1 MTAKQ
6 LRKIL
11 AKLPDDTIVC
21 KTDGE
26 NGCANLDTV
35 RYCPQF
41 NILYLEPYWSRSAT
55 SNIDMNY
62 SISRPSS
69 RPRLDKFTLAQIRN
83 YAEKGKRIVDEKHDG
98 KTHQIR
104 IILSIWDE
112 YLFGSKLRHSEWLS
126 LVVDDTR
133 EWGGKL
139 GVGRQCVVCEF
150 EWESLPMQ
158 EGGTKCNARDIDLS
172 SIYAVCDECA
182 RMLGFTPK
190 DKVVGVWMDEC
201 EVCHQRT
208 PCTNLHHDWE
218 PAKKGGAK

>member
-1 MTAKQ
+1 MTVKH

-11 AKLPDDTIVC
+11 AKLPDDTLIC

-26 NGCANLDTV
+26 NGCSNLDAV

-41 NILYLEPYWSRSAT
+41 NILYIEPYWSRSAT

-62 SISRPSS
+62 SVG
-69 RPRLDKFTLAQIRN
+69 RPRLDKFTLSQIRN

-98 KTHQIR
+98 KPHHIR

-126 LVVDDTR
+126 LLVDDVR
-133 EWGGKL
+133 EAGGKL

-150 EWESLPMQ
+150 KWESLPMQ
-158 EGGTKCNARDIDLS
+158 EGGAR
-172 SIYAVCDECA
+172 
-182 RMLGFTPK
+182 
-190 DKVVGVWMDEC
+190 
-201 EVCHQRT
+201 
-208 PCTNLHHDWE
+208 
-218 PAKKGGAK
+218 

>member
-1 MTAKQ
+1 MTVKQ

-11 AKLPDDTIVC
+11 AKLPDDTLVC

-26 NGCANLDTV
+26 HGCSNLDTV

-41 NILYLEPYWSRSAT
+41 NILYIEPYWSRSAT

-62 SISRPSS
+62 SVG
-69 RPRLDKFTLAQIRN
+69 RPRLAKFALAQIRD

-98 KTHQIR
+98 KPHQIR

-112 YLFGSKLRHSEWLS
+112 YLFGSKLWHSEWLS
-126 LVVDDTR
+126 LLVDDVR
-133 EWGGKL
+133 EAGGKL

-158 EGGTKCNARDIDLS
+158 EGGAS
-172 SIYAVCDECA
+172 
-182 RMLGFTPK
+182 
-190 DKVVGVWMDEC
+190 
-201 EVCHQRT
+201 
-208 PCTNLHHDWE
+208 
-218 PAKKGGAK
+218 